1 MPLLAD
7 RGRHYFWPMDENGIR
22 LAPVTDELRPAVL
35 ALAPR
40 PEQAP
45 FSGVAA
51 QTLPDAERT
60 PGRHPVAILDRGLPV
75 GFMILDRGGGAP
87 ARTGDLLLRAFFVDA
102 TRQGRGIGSAALRAL
117 PAYARAYDP
126 DAARIVLTVNIVNP
140 NAQAVYERS
149 GFADTGELYHGG
161 QLGPQRVL
169 AMALVDQPSA
179 SL

>member
-1 MPLLAD
+1 V
-7 RGRHYFWPMDENGIR
+7 DEDGIS
-22 LAPVTDELRPAVL
+22 LGPVTDGLRPAVL

-40 PEQAP
+40 PEQAA

-60 PGRHPVAILDRGLPV
+60 PGRHPVVILERGLPV
-75 GFMILDRGGGAP
+75 GFLILDRGGGAP

-102 TRQGRGIGSAALRAL
+102 TCQGRGIGSAALRAL
-117 PAYARAYDP
+117 PAYAQAHDP
-126 DAARIVLTVNIVNP
+126 DAARIVLTVNVVNP
-140 NAQAVYERS
+140 SAQAVYERT

-169 AMALVDQPSA
+169 ALALVDQPSA

>member
-1 MPLLAD
+1 MSAD
-7 RGRHYFWPMDENGIR
+7 RIDLR
-22 LAPVTDELRPAVL
+22 PVDDDLRPAVM

-60 PGRHPVAILDRGLPV
+60 PGRHPRRDPRATR
-75 GFMILDRGGGAP
+75 FRSASASSTAAAAP
-87 ARTGDLLLRAFFVDA
+87 RQRTGDLLLRAILRRRD
-102 TRQGRGIGSAALRAL
+102 RQGRGIGTAALRAL
-117 PAYARAYDP
+117 PAYARAQDP

-140 NAQAVYERS
+140 IAQAVYERA

-161 QLGPQRVL
+161 RSGRSGCSPRWRL
-169 AMALVDQPSA
+169 AADQPSA

>member
-1 MPLLAD
+1 MEAP
-7 RGRHYFWPMDENGIR
+7 EIT
-22 LAPVTDELRPAVL
+22 LAPVTDGLRAAVM

-40 PEQAP
+40 PEQTP
-45 FSGVAA
+45 FSGVAS

-60 PGRHPVAILDRGLPV
+60 PGRQPVAILERGLPV
-75 GFMILDRGGGAP
+75 GFMILDRRGGAP

-102 TRQGRGIGSAALRAL
+102 TCQGRGIGTRALRAL

-126 DAARIVLTVNIVNP
+126 DANRIVLTVNIVNP
-140 NAQAVYERS
+140 GAQAVYERA

-161 QLGPQRVL
+161 SLGPQRVL
-169 AMALVDQPSA
+169 ALALVDQPSA